1 MKVLIILS
9 GLWAITLAQQ
19 NHEEYVKQ
27 YLVGN
32 WKENQY
38 ERTNLNN
45 FLYEMGLNWFK
56 RIYVTNA
63 SWENKQ
69 FITYNP
75 SSSKF
80 HVTGTKGPYA
90 TQFEFDLVHDYATQ
104 TGVDLGELGGQTR
117 AKARFESNK
126 LVTHLF
132 KNGNHFLTAIR
143 EMDLENPNH
152 MIYTTKHIGSG
163 VSLVSQFY
171 RLP

>member
-9 GLWAITLAQQ
+9 GILAVSLAQQ
-19 NHEEYVKQ
+19 NNEEYVKQ

-38 ERTNLNN
+38 QRTNLNN
-45 FLYEMGLNWFK
+45 FLYEMGKNLSHVFTLEKKILTPKMSGTGLNWFK

-80 HVTGTKGPYA
+80 HVTGTSKYYSALSVRDTIFVVMPLIRN
-90 TQFEFDLVHDYATQ
+90 TCSLM
-104 TGVDLGELGGQTR
+104 
-117 AKARFESNK
+117 
-126 LVTHLF
+126 
-132 KNGNHFLTAIR
+132 HF
-143 EMDLENPNH
+143 
-152 MIYTTKHIGSG
+152 
-163 VSLVSQFY
+163 V
-171 RLP
+171 